1 MYVSSSFFYVLLEC
15 QFSFKLN
22 DYTQTSN
29 MRQPYLF
36 ESDRMGVTNLSPFD
50 KIMPALFIA
59 ELRSFNIIKEN
70 DIDIITRYRFQ
81 QIYPNRI

>member
-1 MYVSSSFFYVLLEC
+1 
-15 QFSFKLN
+15 
-22 DYTQTSN
+22 

-59 ELRSFNIIKEN
+59 ELNASSVSFLNIITLLRSFNILKEK
-70 DIDIITRYRFQ
+70 DIDIISRIQAYF
-81 QIYPNRI
+81 NRSIQNGSSFDRLIA